1 MDLMIDNIEEA
12 IVNTKKQ
19 FKSTLPDL
27 KEIFKDVER
36 YISEEVSI
44 IETSIKEGK
53 SVIPEI
59 LYKDLDAENIDTKTM
74 DLGKKQ
80 MGFVPC

>member
-1 MDLMIDNIEEA
+1 MDLIIDNIEEA

-36 YISEEVSI
+36 YIS
-44 IETSIKEGK
+44 
-53 SVIPEI
+53 
-59 LYKDLDAENIDTKTM
+59 
-74 DLGKKQ
+74 
-80 MGFVPC
+80 